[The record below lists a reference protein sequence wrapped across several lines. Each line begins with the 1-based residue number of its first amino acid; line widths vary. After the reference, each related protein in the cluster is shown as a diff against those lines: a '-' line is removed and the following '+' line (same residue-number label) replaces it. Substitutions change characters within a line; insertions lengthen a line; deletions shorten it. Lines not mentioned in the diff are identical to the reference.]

1 MRRLRRRACRD
12 DRANSP
18 VAFSSLTHL
27 KMKYNMKIVPS
38 RYFFYHQVPLS
49 ANFSTEFTT
58 TASMALCSACVVL
71 LLLVNGCVAAATSS
85 NGNSTKKMAAAEP
98 VAVNQAKGNNDLDRL
113 KLIWQQRK
121 QERRNGDY
129 VIGPGDVLEISVAGV
144 DEIKNLSE
152 RVTAEETISLPFVGV
167 ITTRGLTDKTL
178 RSEIGRRLEINY
190 VRNPQVSLFVKE
202 FRSRQ
207 VAVIGA
213 VQKPGLYNL
222 ASGSDT
228 LLSMI
233 SQAGGMTEAAAERIL
248 LIPAEP
254 AEPEKAK
261 EIIDSLPVQ
270 LMRQNPAPLI
280 LKNVD
285 PVVINLDSVNRAGN
299 EMYLNI
305 PARPGDVVMVP
316 GGGEVLVQGWVGKP
330 GAYKISSGLTI
341 LGAVA
346 AAGGTSFPADTSS
359 VELIR
364 TNKQGQKSTFVAN
377 LDAIKSGAQPD
388 LSLREGDV
396 IDVISSSPKL
406 VAYGIYRFFTG
417 IINVGASIPL
427 R

>member
-1 MRRLRRRACRD
+1 MTELIC
-12 DRANSP
+12 P
-18 VAFSSLTHL
+18 VAFSILTHS
-27 KMKYNMKIVPS
+27 KMKYNIKIVTS
-38 RYFFYHQVPLS
+38 RYFLCHQVPLS

-58 TASMALCSACVVL
+58 TASLALCSASVVL
-71 LLLVNGCVAAATSS
+71 LLLVNGCVATATSS

-98 VAVNQAKGNNDLDRL
+98 VAVDQAKGNNDLDRL

-129 VIGPGDVLEISVAGV
+129 LIGPGDVLEISVAGV

-152 RVTAEETISLPFVGV
+152 RVTGEETISLPFVGV
-167 ITTRGLTDKTL
+167 IHTRGLTDKTL
-178 RSEIGRRLEINY
+178 RLEIRRRLETNY

-233 SQAGGMTEAAAERIL
+233 SQAGGMTQSAAERIL

-285 PVVINLDSVNRAGN
+285 PVVINLDRMNRDGN
-299 EMYLNI
+299 EMYLNM

-316 GGGEVLVQGWVGKP
+316 GGGEVLIQGWVGKP

-346 AAGGTSFPADTSS
+346 AAGGTSFPADPSS

-364 TNKQGQKSTFVAN
+364 TNQQGQKSIFVAN
-377 LDAIKSGAQPD
+377 LEAIKNGAQPD
-388 LSLREGDV
+388 LPLREGDV
-396 IDVISSSPKL
+396 IDVLSSSPKL
-406 VAYGIYRFFTG
+406 IAYGVYRFFTG
-417 IINVGASIPL
+417 IINVGASIPI